1 MRAEYGAVQEK
12 YQAPWNGGSWAASLG
27 NRKWLAT
34 STMCLNGNPVQTM
47 SLGAKCSP
55 KNKIHTENGVSA
67 FKEKKREDEYV
78 MCAVLPKHQ
87 DPLPCS
93 SFGGFSWYESL
104 VAFAFSSS
112 SLLYPTTKFVF
123 PKLAKILAMAP
134 VCLPRPQKSTLY
146 QKAETNTKCLF
157 FQGGSSSYK
166 AFTPSSQSR
175 SSLHLISN
183 INFQKDQIYA
193 SMAPVCPPAPR
204 SGFHSKMAIRK
215 DYVCSSNKLSSS
227 FKVVDFFL
235 SLPF

>member
-67 FKEKKREDEYV
+67 FKEKKGEDEYV

-134 VCLPRPQKSTLY
+134 VCLPAPRSRPYTKRRRQIPNVYSSKEDLLCIKPLHPPHSLDLLYTLY
-146 QKAETNTKCLF
+146 Q
-157 FQGGSSSYK
+157 
-166 AFTPSSQSR
+166 
-175 SSLHLISN
+175 IS
-183 INFQKDQIYA
+183 I
-193 SMAPVCPPAPR
+193 
-204 SGFHSKMAIRK
+204 SKKIKSTRAWL
-215 DYVCSSNKLSSS
+215 LS
-227 FKVVDFFL
+227 VLQPLEVDFI
-235 SLPF
+235 PKWP